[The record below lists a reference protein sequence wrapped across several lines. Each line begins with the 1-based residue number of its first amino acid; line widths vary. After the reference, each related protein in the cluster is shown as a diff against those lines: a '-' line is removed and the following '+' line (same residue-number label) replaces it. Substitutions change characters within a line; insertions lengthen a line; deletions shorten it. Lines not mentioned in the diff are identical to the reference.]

1 MKIRP
6 FFSSNPAIVVSPR
19 ALGVLACA
27 SFLAAAC
34 SSDEPATS
42 AGLPGSGPNVL
53 SADPGA
59 VANPVDPAFPEP
71 ESPGAEPFSAPPPV
85 QEPPATETNF
95 LVPPCQKTGPASD
108 TVPVG
113 DAGLGALEAGPLD
126 AGLPAGEQSDAAAS
140 SEPFDQSCLADPGAG

>member
-6 FFSSNPAIVVSPR
+6 ISNSTSTIPVSPA

-27 SFLAAAC
+27 LLLVPAC
-34 SSDEPATS
+34 SSDEPAVD
-42 AGLPGSGPNVL
+42 GDLPGSGPNVL

-59 VANPVDPAFPEP
+59 VASPGDPVAPEP
-71 ESPGAEPFSAPPPV
+71 ESPGAEPFSAPPPD

-108 TVPVG
+108 TMPVG
-113 DAGLGALEAGPLD
+113 DAGVGALD
-126 AGLPAGEQSDAAAS
+126 AGALDGGVTAGEQPDAAAS
-140 SEPFDQSCLADPGAG
+140 SEPFDQAACADPSAG